1 MLARFL
7 TSGDRPLSYL
17 QIVERRPEATYSE
30 IPGRFCGPVEAMTN
44 TNVLIGICAA
54 LGALVLLLIG
64 LLLVRRRKSASA
76 EERVAEVVASLN
88 ARMDEL
94 GQELQGA
101 LERAEEEGRRS
112 RLFGQLSG
120 SIDLDEVLSRALE
133 AAGALEGADAALVLL
148 PDPAEGKPLV
158 ATLGLSVEEAER
170 HAITGPPDGRLA
182 RSITMSYTYP
192 QQDREAAPENVAIHG
207 GLAVPMPG
215 EGGSIGYLTIFT
227 RDKARTFA
235 EDDVRELETL
245 ATHAGPAIENAR
257 RFREARQL
265 ADLDAL
271 TGLHNRRFFHETLAR
286 EVARAHRYDRRLA
299 LVIFDLDDF
308 KDINDKI
315 GHLAGDSVLAE
326 AAGRIRSVVRSADIA
341 CRVGGDEFAV
351 VLPESSL
358 DDADQLYRRIQ
369 NEVSARPIGQIGKVF
384 LSAGVTELRPE
395 DDAVTFF
402 ERADHALYRAKS
414 AGKGRVVAANS

>member
-1 MLARFL
+1 
-7 TSGDRPLSYL
+7 
-17 QIVERRPEATYSE
+17 
-30 IPGRFCGPVEAMTN
+30 
-44 TNVLIGICAA
+44 
-54 LGALVLLLIG
+54 
-64 LLLVRRRKSASA
+64 
-76 EERVAEVVASLN
+76 
-88 ARMDEL
+88 MDEL
-94 GQELQGA
+94 GRELQGA

-112 RLFGQLSG
+112 RIFGELAG
-120 SIDLDEVLSRALE
+120 SIDLDEVLSRTLE
-133 AAGALEGADAALVLL
+133 AAGALRGAHAALVLL
-148 PDPAEGKPLV
+148 PDPAQGKPVV

-192 QQDREAAPENVAIHG
+192 QLQREAGENAVIHA

-227 RDKARTFA
+227 REAGRGFG
-235 EDDVRELETL
+235 EEDVRALETL

-286 EVARAHRYDRRLA
+286 EVARAHRYDRKLA
-299 LVIFDLDDF
+299 LIVFDLDDF
-308 KDINDKI
+308 KEINDKI

-326 AAGRIRSVVRSADIA
+326 AAERMRSVVRSADIA

-358 DDADQLYRRIQ
+358 QDADQLYRRIQ
-369 NEVSARPIGQIGKVF
+369 NAVSTRPIGQIGKLY
-384 LSAGVTELRPE
+384 LSAGVAELRPE

-402 ERADHALYRAKS
+402 ERADHALYRAKD
-414 AGKGRVVAANS
+414 AGKGRVVAANT

>member
-1 MLARFL
+1 
-7 TSGDRPLSYL
+7 
-17 QIVERRPEATYSE
+17 
-30 IPGRFCGPVEAMTN
+30 MT
-44 TNVLIGICAA
+44 TVLIGISAG
-54 LGALVLLLIG
+54 LGALVLLLLG
-64 LLLVRRRKSASA
+64 LLIARRRRIWSAD
-76 EERVAEVVASLN
+76 ERVAEVVSSLN
-88 ARMDEL
+88 SRMDEL
-94 GQELQGA
+94 GRELQGA

-112 RLFGQLSG
+112 RIFGQLAG
-120 SIDLDEVLSRALE
+120 SIDLDEVLSRTLE
-133 AAGALEGADAALVLL
+133 AAGALRGADAALVLL
-148 PDPAEGKPLV
+148 PDPTDGKPVV

-192 QQDREAAPENVAIHG
+192 QLEREAGENAVIHS

-227 RDKARTFA
+227 RQSGQEFG

-271 TGLHNRRFFHETLAR
+271 TGLHNRRFFHETLSR
-286 EVARAHRYDRRLA
+286 EVARAHRYDRKLA
-299 LVIFDLDDF
+299 LIVFDLDDF
-308 KDINDKI
+308 KEINDKI

-326 AAGRIRSVVRSADIA
+326 AAQRMRSVVRSADIA
-341 CRVGGDEFAV
+341 CRVGGDEFSV

-358 DDADQLYRRIQ
+358 QDADQLYRRIQ
-369 NEVSARPIGQIGKVF
+369 TAVSARPIGQIGKVF
-384 LSAGVTELRPE
+384 LSAGVAELRPE

-402 ERADHALYRAKS
+402 ERADHALYRAKD
-414 AGKGRVVAANS
+414 AGKGRVVAANT